1 MNEINLYNGDC
12 LEIMD
17 KLIADRVKVDAIITD
32 PPFLHVKGGMKS
44 KRINT
49 GSYKAESF
57 VNTKMR
63 DFDENKIYEFL
74 DLSKKYLMEVLMDTF
89 FVLSCK

>member
-1 MNEINLYNGDC
+1 MIDLYNEDC
-12 LEIMD
+12 L
-17 KLIADRVKVDAIITD
+17 KTLDRFIEQGVKVDAIITD

-63 DFDENKIYEFL
+63 DFGEKIL
-74 DLSKKYLMEVLMDTF
+74 IRT
-89 FVLSCK
+89 